1 MYSLCTYSIFKWKQT
16 AVFLLN
22 LDQKVIKPTQNSRSS
37 SLTKG
42 NGTMG
47 TIRTFNI
54 HPQLQVAAIACR
66 RILTMQYHS
75 VEGNTTKKWEVHKAT
90 NSMHASSTHTSEYNL
105 NLVHSYYSYP
115 QLFLVGATEDHMG
128 IRLKSQNTNKLARE
142 EAWWRGR
149 IVVWLMKGK
158 LCVLDIHKEWYNI

>member
-22 LDQKVIKPTQNSRSS
+22 LDQKDIKPTQNSRSS

-47 TIRTFNI
+47 TIRTCNI

-75 VEGNTTKKWEVHKAT
+75 VEGNTTKKWEVQGNKQHACIQHTHKRVQFKF
-90 NSMHASSTHTSEYNL
+90 SSQL
-105 NLVHSYYSYP
+105 
-115 QLFLVGATEDHMG
+115 LFLSTTISGGGNWGPHG
-128 IRLKSQNTNKLARE
+128 NSNKVPE
-142 EAWWRGR
+142 Y
-149 IVVWLMKGK
+149 K
-158 LCVLDIHKEWYNI
+158 